1 MGSEVPGKPS
11 GSAPLQVFHIA
22 SEYEGLVK
30 TGGLADVARALPA
43 ALQAQGCETR
53 VMIPCY
59 RPLLDK
65 KLPKILQSLSVK
77 LNLTETFGCSV
88 RVWDDGPVK
97 VYLLEHN
104 DFFDR
109 DGIYDDGY
117 WPYEDNPLR
126 FALLTKAAF
135 ELCKVLDFRP
145 DILHS
150 HDWQTA
156 LTGYYHRVH
165 YAGDPFFAGTR
176 VAFNVHNGAYQGR
189 CHARWL
195 STLGLDPAD
204 FTSEKLEDHGEI
216 NLLKAGLALSDAIIP
231 VSPGYADELLEEST
245 SHGLWRQFRLHRS
258 RLQGILNGCDYGQ
271 WNPETDRLIPARY
284 RADDLSGKARC
295 KSALQAALGLAP
307 EPDRPLFGL
316 ISRLTDQKGFHY
328 LIPALHEL
336 LQYPVQI
343 ALLGSGD
350 PHFAQQLHHLAA
362 SHPGQVSFT
371 DGYSDSLS
379 HRIEAASDFF
389 LMPSLFEPCGLNQ
402 IYSMRYGTLPIVRLT
417 GGLRDTVVPLGKAM
431 DNGDEATG
439 LGFQAPQISE
449 LAAVLEQAVELYR
462 QYPKLYRQ
470 LQQNAM
476 RQRFTWEQAGTEYR
490 ALYARLVRA

>member
-1 MGSEVPGKPS
+1 MSQPTTTPRRILHV
-11 GSAPLQVFHIA
+11 A

-43 ALQAQGCETR
+43 ALSNIDTDVR
-53 VMIPCY
+53 VLIPCY
-59 RPLLDK
+59 RPLLERNF
-65 KLPKILQSLSVK
+65 PKRLHSLSVPV
-77 LNLTETFGCSV
+77 NLTERYGCSV
-88 RVWDDGPVK
+88 REWQDGNIT

-104 DFFDR
+104 DFYDR
-109 DGIYDDGY
+109 AGLYDDGS

-135 ELCKVLDFRP
+135 ELCRELDFRP

-156 LTGYYHRVH
+156 LTGYYLRVH
-165 YAGDPFFAGTR
+165 HGDDPFFAGTR

-195 STLGLDPAD
+195 SPLGIDPRHFTAD
-204 FTSEKLEDHGEI
+204 HLEDHGEI
-216 NLLKAGLALSDAIIP
+216 NLLKAGVTFSDAIIP
-231 VSPGYADELLEEST
+231 VSPGYAAELVEEQT
-245 SHGLWRQFRLHRS
+245 SHGLWQLFRQHQD

-271 WNPETDRLIPARY
+271 WNPETDRLLPARFSA
-284 RADDLSGKARC
+284 ADLDGKAAC
-295 KSALQAALGLAP
+295 KARLQTALGLAP
-307 EPDRPLFGL
+307 EPDVPLFGL

-336 LQYPVQI
+336 MQHPVQL

-350 PHFAQQLHHLAA
+350 AHFAGLLRDLAA
-362 SHPGQVSFT
+362 AYPGQVHFT
-371 DGYSDSLS
+371 EGYSDLLS

-402 IYSMRYGTLPIVRLT
+402 IYSMRYGTLPIVRRT
-417 GGLRDTVVPLGKAM
+417 GGLRDTVVPLQA
-431 DNGDEATG
+431 NGSNRDSATG
-439 LGFQAPQISE
+439 LAFDNPSIEDTLVAM
-449 LAAVLEQAVELYR
+449 EQAVQLYR
-462 QYPKLYRQ
+462 EQRELFNQ
-470 LQQNAM
+470 VQQNAM
-476 RQRFTWEQAGTEYR
+476 RQRFTWDQAAQEYLQ
-490 ALYARLVRA
+490 LYDGLMAQ